1 MTRGSMARWALAAM
15 SLIVFGLAGCQ
26 TTKTTE
32 TQSPPAT
39 PTGSEFEEGAVAPSK
54 PSDEMTSMADLGAV
68 YFAYDRY
75 DIRAAEKPKLRANA
89 DAIQANSSGG
99 VITVEGHC
107 DERGS
112 EEYNLALGERRAQ
125 TVKRYLQDLGVPS
138 SRLETVSFG
147 ESRPAV
153 NGHAE
158 SAWSQNRRSAL
169 KPATQRLSQL

>member
-1 MTRGSMARWALAAM
+1 MARWALAAV

-32 TQSPPAT
+32 TESPPAA
-39 PTGSEFEEGAVAPSK
+39 PTGSEFEEGGVAPS
-54 PSDEMTSMADLGAV
+54 SETTSMPELAAV

-75 DIRAAEKPKLRANA
+75 DIRADEKPKLRANA

-112 EEYNLALGERRAQ
+112 EEYNLALGDRRASG
-125 TVKRYLQDLGVPS
+125 VKRYLVDLGVPA
-138 SRLETVSFG
+138 SRLRTVSFG
-147 ESRPAV
+147 EAKPAV
-153 NGHAE
+153 VGHDE
-158 SAWSQNRRSAL
+158 SAWRYNRRSEF
-169 KPATQRLSQL
+169 KSSP